1 VVLPIIFGTQNNYRT
16 ENITFDVAEIPL
28 PYNGLL
34 GRPALVQFMMAS
46 HYTYNMI
53 KIPATWGVLTIRA
66 DTMDAVFCIE
76 EMHKASMA
84 GKPGNP
90 SESTLGGA
98 DLDPSS
104 SKKRPSPEPVAMVCE
119 GVSPAPYKG
128 KLVSEA

>member
-1 VVLPIIFGTQNNYRT
+1 
-16 ENITFDVAEIPL
+16 
-28 PYNGLL
+28 
-34 GRPALVQFMMAS
+34 
-46 HYTYNMI
+46 MI

-66 DTMDAVFCIE
+66 DTRDAVFCVE
-76 EMHKASMA
+76 EMHKAAVA

-98 DLDPSS
+98 DPDPSS